1 MTGIIL
7 LFALALVLFFFEV
20 FVPGAVLG
28 ILGGILMAVGC
39 GIAFYEYGLD
49 GGAIATVVAL
59 TLVGLTLY
67 IEFFVLPRTRLG
79 QKLFLHTA
87 VGAKSQPP
95 PARPDEVVGQSG
107 EALTTLAPG
116 GMVLVGGRKYE
127 AASVSGLL
135 PKGAPVKVT
144 GLDDFRLL
152 VSKP

>member
-39 GIAFYEYGLD
+39 GLAFYDYGLQ
-49 GGAIATVVAL
+49 GGALATVVAL
-59 TLVGLTLY
+59 ALVGLTLY

-79 QKLFLHTA
+79 RKLFLHSEVSAT
-87 VGAKSQPP
+87 SQPR
-95 PARPDEVVGQSG
+95 PAEAAAVVGLTG

-116 GMVLVGGRKYE
+116 GVVLVGGRKYE
-127 AASVSGLL
+127 AASISGLL

>member
-7 LFALALVLFFFEV
+7 LFAIALVLFFFEV

-39 GIAFYEYGLD
+39 GIAFYEYGLG
-49 GGAIATVVAL
+49 GGAIATVVAI
-59 TLVGLTLY
+59 TLVGLTFY
-67 IEFFVLPRTRLG
+67 IEFFVLPRTRFG
-79 QKLFLHTA
+79 KRLFLHTA
-87 VGAKSQPP
+87 VSATSQPA
-95 PARPDEVVGQSG
+95 PAQADAVVGQTG
-107 EALTTLAPG
+107 ETLTTLAPG

-135 PKGAPVKVT
+135 PKGTPVKVT
-144 GLDDFRLL
+144 GLDNFRLL